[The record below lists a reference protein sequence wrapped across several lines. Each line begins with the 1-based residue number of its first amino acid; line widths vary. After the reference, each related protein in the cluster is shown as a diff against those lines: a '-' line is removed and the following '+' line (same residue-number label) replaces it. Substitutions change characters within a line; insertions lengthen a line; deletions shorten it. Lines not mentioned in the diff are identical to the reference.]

1 MRGKAK
7 VTGYLYFKYNGLGID
22 TYIKI
27 NYNPSCIDEFR
38 KYSLTINKY
47 FNINGVIITAAVE
60 YPTVQRFFFVYFG
73 SAFDYENVSAHAY
86 NYYT

>member
-1 MRGKAK
+1 MRGKTK
-7 VTGYLYFKYNGLGID
+7 DTGYLYFKYNGLGID

-47 FNINGVIITAAVE
+47 FNINDVIIAAAGERPIVHR
-60 YPTVQRFFFVYFG
+60 YFVYFG
-73 SAFDYENVSAHAY
+73 SAFDYENVSVHAY